1 MKKIFLFLVCGGL
14 MMAAGAQKIDR
25 SKKPAAGP
33 APVISIKDPATFKL
47 KNGITVVVVENHKL
61 PKVTAVYNI
70 DAGLVSE
77 GKKAGV
83 SSLMGQM
90 LNEGTRSKTKAAF
103 DEAVEKMGADVNLSS
118 SGGTASALT
127 RYFGDAFMLMAEA
140 LKQPR
145 FTQESFDKLKSQ
157 TITGLK
163 TGEKSAKA
171 ISSRVVSALSYGLTH
186 PKGEYESEETINNI
200 SLNDVKEMYAKYITP
215 SRGYLI
221 FVGDITTAKAKEL
234 AEKAFGNWTG
244 KPLQLGQTASV
255 KNPDQTE
262 INLIDLPNAVQSEIT
277 VTNLVEVPLSSPDY
291 FPLLLA
297 NQILGGGSDGRLFM
311 NLREKHGFTYG
322 AYSNV
327 GTGRFQ
333 TSFNAS
339 ASVRNEK
346 TDSAV
351 AEILNEIERIRTADV
366 TAEELQNAK
375 ALFNGNFAL
384 QMENPSRLAT
394 YAVNILVNN
403 LPKDFYR
410 TYLQRINAVTTA
422 DVKRVANKYFN
433 HANTRI
439 VIVGKA
445 EAVKTPL
452 ERLGY
457 PIYMFDKWAK
467 PVTVEQ
473 SAPSA
478 GTVTAVDGKTIVENY
493 IKAIGGKDALAKIT
507 TMHEVYELNM
517 QGMTLDVEIK
527 KMAPNKESQAIL
539 MGGNPVQ
546 KEVFNGT
553 GGYKMAGG
561 QKKNTEGDEL
571 KDKTAV
577 TSIVEQQSY
586 LTNTAFKLDAKGT
599 EKIEGRDAYK
609 LMVTKPSGAT
619 EMQYYDV
626 ASGLLIRTET
636 TNETNG
642 MSVTKTMDY
651 ADYKK
656 EGDII
661 IPHKV
666 TVTISVGENQQVLEM
681 ALKSFKANSGVT
693 EADFK

>member
-1 MKKIFLFLVCGGL
+1 MKKIFLFLVCGGI

-47 KNGITVVVVENHKL
+47 KNGITVLVVENHKL

-70 DAGLVSE
+70 DAGLISE
-77 GKKAGV
+77 GRKAGV
-83 SSLMGQM
+83 MSLMGQM
-90 LNEGTRSKTKAAF
+90 LNEGTKTKTKAQF
-103 DEAVEKMGADVNLSS
+103 DEAVEKMGADVSLSS
-118 SGGTASALT
+118 SGASASALT
-127 RYFGDAFMLMAEA
+127 RYFSDAFMLMAEA
-140 LKQPR
+140 LKEPR

-163 TGEKSAKA
+163 IEEKSAKA
-171 ISSRVVSALSYGLTH
+171 ISSRVVSALSYGLNH
-186 PKGEYESEETINNI
+186 PKGEFQSEETINNI
-200 SLNDVKEMYAKYITP
+200 NLKDIQDVYAKYITP

-221 FVGDITTAKAKEL
+221 FVGDITAAKAKEL
-234 AEKAFGNWTG
+234 AEKAFGKWTG
-244 KPLQLGQTASV
+244 KSLQLGQAAAAS
-255 KNPDQTE
+255 NPAKTE
-262 INLIDLPNAVQSEIT
+262 INLIDLPSAVQSEIT
-277 VTNLVEVPLSSPDY
+277 VTNLVEIPLSSPDY
-291 FPLLLA
+291 FPILLA

-322 AYSNV
+322 SYSNV

-351 AEILNEIERIRTADV
+351 AEILKEIERMRSTDV

-375 ALFNGNFAL
+375 ALFNGSFAL

-394 YAVNILVNN
+394 YALNILLNG

-410 TYLQRINAVTTA
+410 TYLQKINAVTAA

-433 HANTRI
+433 HANTR
-439 VIVGKA
+439 VVVVGKA
-445 EAVKTPL
+445 AAVKAPL
-452 ERLGY
+452 ESLGY
-457 PIYMFDKWAK
+457 PVHLFDKWAK
-467 PVTVEQ
+467 PVTAETT
-473 SAPSA
+473 APTSS
-478 GTVTAVDGKTIVENY
+478 TTAIDGKTIIDNY
-493 IKAIGGKDALAKIT
+493 INALGGKDALAKVNS
-507 TMHEVYELNM
+507 MHEVYELNM
-517 QGMTLDVEIK
+517 QGMSLDVEFK
-527 KMAPNKESQAIL
+527 RLAPNKESQTIL

-561 QKKNTEGDEL
+561 QKKDLEGDDL

-577 TSIVEQQSY
+577 TTLVEQQSY
-586 LTNTAFKLDAKGT
+586 LTNAAFKIDSKGV
-599 EKIEGRDAYK
+599 EKIEGKDAYA
-609 LMVTKPSGAT
+609 VSITKPSGAS

-626 ASGLLIRTET
+626 ASGLLVRTEST
-636 TNETNG
+636 SEANG
-642 MSVTKTMDY
+642 MAITQTTDY
-651 ADYKK
+651 GDYKK
-656 EGDII
+656 EGDIM

-666 TVTISVGENQQVLEM
+666 TLTISVGDNQQVLDM
-681 ALKSFKANSGVT
+681 TLKSFKANSGVT